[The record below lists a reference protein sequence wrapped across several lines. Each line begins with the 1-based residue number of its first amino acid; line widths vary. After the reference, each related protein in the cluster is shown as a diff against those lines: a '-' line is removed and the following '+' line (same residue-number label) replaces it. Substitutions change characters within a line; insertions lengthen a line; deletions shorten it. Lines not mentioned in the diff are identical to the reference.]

1 MKLALHQAKQSF
13 IRDEVPVGAVL
24 YHEPLDR
31 VIFEGH
37 NLTQTLGTPLA
48 HAEML
53 AIQEGLRTLQT
64 PFLTDCTLYVTL
76 EPCAFCAAGLI
87 LARMG
92 RVVFGAYNP
101 KGGALVHGPRLFDT
115 SPSFAPAYVGGVR
128 EDEAGQLLQT
138 FFTQKR
144 EASSKAPDFG
154 PWGG

>member
-1 MKLALHQAKQSF
+1 MKRALHQAKQGLM
-13 IRDEVPVGAVL
+13 RDEVPVGVVL
-24 YHEPLDR
+24 YHEPLSR

-37 NLTQTLGTPLA
+37 NLTQTLNTPLA

-53 AIQEGLRTLQT
+53 AIQEGLRALKA

-87 LARMG
+87 LSRVG

-101 KGGALVHGPRLFDT
+101 KGGALVHGPHLFDT
-115 SPSFAPAYVGGVR
+115 SPSFAPSYVGGVR

-138 FFTQKR
+138 FFQQKR
-144 EASSKAPDFG
+144 KASPEAPDFG